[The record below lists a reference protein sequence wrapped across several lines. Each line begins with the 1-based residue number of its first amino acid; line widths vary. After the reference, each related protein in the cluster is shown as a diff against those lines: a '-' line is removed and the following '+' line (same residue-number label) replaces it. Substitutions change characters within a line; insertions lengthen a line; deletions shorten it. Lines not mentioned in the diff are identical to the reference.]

1 MPAASPKRIAVLL
14 NRDFADWEIGFLSA
28 TARDF
33 FQAKVDYLTPDG
45 AGVSSE
51 GGMRVA
57 SDGTFAQ
64 AESDDF
70 DALVVC
76 GSARWS
82 DPDAIDIGPSLRTA
96 DRRGA
101 AIGVICAGTL
111 TAARAGLFRH
121 RMHTSNGAEWIAQRV
136 PDYAGREHYLQSQRA
151 ILDSG
156 VVSAPSNAPASFAA
170 EVLGLLYAD
179 RPELQQIRSMLDGVR

>member
-1 MPAASPKRIAVLL
+1 MPGTSPKRIAILL

-33 FQAKVDYLTPDG
+33 FSAQLDYLTPNG
-45 AGVSSE
+45 EGVLSE

-57 SDGTFAQ
+57 SDGSFAR
-64 AESDDF
+64 AESENF

-82 DPDAIDIGPSLRTA
+82 DPDAIDIGAALRSA
-96 DRRGA
+96 DQRGA

-111 TAARAGLFRH
+111 TAARAGLFRN
-121 RMHTSNGAEWIAQRV
+121 RMHTSNGADWIAQRL
-136 PDYAGREHYLQSQRA
+136 PNYAGRHHYLQSQRA
-151 ILDSG
+151 VLDSG

-170 EVLGLLYAD
+170 ELLGLLYPD
-179 RPELQQIRSMLDGVR
+179 RPELQQVRTMLDGVR